1 MRDKIYEKIVTE
13 INPDVE
19 NPQLSERS
27 IRETLDTIVPDD
39 ISDDG
44 VDEFVNK
51 YIPLFKTMAGNV
63 RKDVSDFVK
72 KAKPKEEPKDV
83 DDDKGDDAP
92 KETEPKEG
100 EGENPLD
107 IIVDK
112 LTALEKRL
120 NEQEGK
126 VSVARSK
133 VELQADASKIYPDSV
148 VRAASMDFDFSIDDA
163 KDAFFNKL
171 SEVAK
176 LFNVKPEGG
185 KADTEFDSESF
196 LKRNRERSK
205 YS

>member
-1 MRDKIYEKIVTE
+1 MKDKIYEKIVTE

-39 ISDDG
+39 ISEDG
-44 VDEFVNK
+44 VDEFIDK
-51 YIPLFKTMAGNV
+51 YRPLFITMAGNV

-83 DDDKGDDAP
+83 EDDEGDDAP
-92 KETEPKEG
+92 KDTDSTKDEG
-100 EGENPLD
+100 DDPLD
-107 IIVDK
+107 IIVGK

-120 NEQEGK
+120 SEQEGK
-126 VSVARSK
+126 ESVARSK

-163 KDAFFNKL
+163 KDAFFKKL

-185 KADTEFDSESF
+185 KADTDFDAESF